1 MGAKAHAVLNGK
13 YSPDIE
19 DVNAVAVATLRHRI
33 VLNYEAQA
41 NGYTTETII
50 KELIKWYTN
59 RIKCFFS

>member
-50 KELIKWYTN
+50 KELINSK
-59 RIKCFFS
+59 